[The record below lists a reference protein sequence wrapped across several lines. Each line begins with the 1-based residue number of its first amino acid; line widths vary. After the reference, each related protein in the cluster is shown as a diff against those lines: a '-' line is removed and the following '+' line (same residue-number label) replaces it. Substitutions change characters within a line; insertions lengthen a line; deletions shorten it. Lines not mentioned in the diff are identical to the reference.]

1 MTTPGYSSSLTS
13 FRIYKS
19 KWSISYWWQEQ
30 EQEQECRF
38 EQMST
43 MRLIEHVHAGHNYW
57 DPAPRHCDTVRTAD
71 DGSVFNIPPHWNV
84 LISTPSLLLMLPCR
98 ITTYLGRQY
107 RQASSLTSQTWKLQ
121 QMCANG
127 SMTRTTSS
135 RDDTQVIRGFL

>member
-1 MTTPGYSSSLTS
+1 MAAQRSSSTLTS
-13 FRIYKS
+13 FSIYKS
-19 KWSISYWWQEQ
+19 KWSISYWWQEQEQ

-57 DPAPRHCDTVRTAD
+57 EPRAAPLWYSQDS
-71 DGSVFNIPPHWNV
+71 SVFNIPPHWNV

-121 QMCANG
+121 QMYADG

-135 RDDTQVIRGFL
+135 RDDRQVIREFL